1 MESKFISRHTADGK
15 ATIVYTGRAAELA
28 PKVDEFFSS
37 RNYKLK
43 SGSPENGVYEYGN
56 YTMRILFG
64 AFVKYFK
71 FNTMVTQSDENV
83 TITVQK
89 GHSGM
94 SGGLIGLAKLNKE
107 LKSIGEAMERLGE
120 TLGAYSAQ

>member
-1 MESKFISRHTADGK
+1 MEHKFISRQTADGK
-15 ATIVYTGRAAELA
+15 ATILYTGSAAELA
-28 PKVDEFFSS
+28 LKVNEFFTS
-37 RNYKLK
+37 RNYTLK

-71 FNTMVTQSDENV
+71 FNTTVVQAGENV

-94 SGGLIGLAKLNKE
+94 SGGLPGIIKLNNE
-107 LKSIGEAMERLGE
+107 LKRIGEAMEQLGE
-120 TLGAYSAQ
+120 NLGMYSTK